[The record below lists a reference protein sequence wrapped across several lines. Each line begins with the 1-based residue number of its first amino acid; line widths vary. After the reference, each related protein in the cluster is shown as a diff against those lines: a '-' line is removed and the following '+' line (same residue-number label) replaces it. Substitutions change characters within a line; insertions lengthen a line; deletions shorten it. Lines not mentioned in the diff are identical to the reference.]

1 MKHGNQTLGCSA
13 ALSLTLRAVAG
24 SLRGWDEGRQPQP
37 GRVKGRD
44 LMSVA

>member
-1 MKHGNQTLGCSA
+1 MGTRPWGASA